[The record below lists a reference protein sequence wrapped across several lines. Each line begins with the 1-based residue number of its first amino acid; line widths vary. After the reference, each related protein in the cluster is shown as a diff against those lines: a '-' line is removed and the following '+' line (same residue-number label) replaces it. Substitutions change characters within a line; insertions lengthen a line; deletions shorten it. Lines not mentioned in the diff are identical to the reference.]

1 MDEDTATR
9 FVSSLV
15 KSIQALCNGYIDF
28 SSSIEVIGH
37 IHLNIDRNLKLN
49 YILTEEVSKSISE
62 DATLFASHSYH
73 SKPPPSVSGIGKDSE
88 GSKRNRRKSHH
99 VPRVDDSEPDPLIIS
114 TLPKDIVHA
123 SSSSHS
129 GGDDSQT
136 GHFSTL
142 QDSNTSLSM
151 KLERQQA
158 TFTHTRDSP
167 DRRKRSTPLSLHNSP
182 SPAAKRN
189 RNSDSNS
196 SSAIQNANFGVIE
209 IKEEPHDDPPVSF
222 GDSATNMAAGQ
233 DIQTPDFSNVV
244 MESLDRVGQIEGTQL
259 MASGNVMPM
268 QHHQPFPV
276 MLHASPVVPLSGVQ
290 ASGFSEPGP
299 SIESLHTP
307 STSGAF
313 SLAGVSWRIS
323 TPFFNTLKY
332 NREDEESVQTQAEVM
347 SLARARPNRAAERQK
362 RYRERLK
369 NDPERLKVVRE
380 KEKKRNRESL
390 KKRTA
395 EQKAR
400 TNELSRLRVQKYRE
414 RKKCAGIPLKKP
426 KSKAGNRL
434 KRENV
439 RLEREK
445 GRLRKQKSRANMT
458 PQQRAAANNKRR
470 QAFARKKLEQ
480 MERQLAASPAFTVTS
495 NST

>member
-307 STSGAF
+307 STSGVLHGSGGGGNPSRYGKQRVYSKTDLQYAV
-313 SLAGVSWRIS
+313 SLVEGGMTAYKVESLTGVPIS
-323 TPFFNTLKY
+323 TIRRHYL
-332 NREDEESVQTQAEVM
+332 R
-347 SLARARPNRAAERQK
+347 R
-362 RYRERLK
+362 
-369 NDPERLKVVRE
+369 
-380 KEKKRNRESL
+380 
-390 KKRTA
+390 
-395 EQKAR
+395 KA
-400 TNELSRLRVQKYRE
+400 
-414 RKKCAGIPLKKP
+414 
-426 KSKAGNRL
+426 NRL
-434 KRENV
+434 TDSGHWPDMDV
-439 RLEREK
+439 
-445 GRLRKQKSRANMT
+445 
-458 PQQRAAANNKRR
+458 
-470 QAFARKKLEQ
+470 
-480 MERQLAASPAFTVTS
+480 
-495 NST
+495 